1 MSNFNFAPGGAQT
14 SWAFIAAFLLIGGCA
29 APQKK
34 FERVQDSY
42 LQASGGPVVVV
53 DACVFQDAIG
63 EADDYF
69 MVTEA
74 KLGAEKIVE
83 VARDYLVEKGIPVK
97 AMLVPYSC
105 GVIGP
110 KGNETQ
116 LVRLD
121 LASPAQMVKRPFAPS
136 LEVAGNEPLIEALN
150 VLATSGYERA
160 ISEGIAGISRGR
172 GQQLPPMKIHTSD
185 EIKAAAAQVRLAF
198 NADSLIYFSVHGY
211 SQSGGKAFAMGTGRV
226 LVGVLTGLATG
237 IAFFPGGTTDGT
249 LFTVAAFDLKE
260 GEIRRSGT
268 SRGLGDPKKSDVV
281 SDKRFIIPALHGL
294 LHREVSASEVT
305 ELAKAK
311 TD

>member
-1 MSNFNFAPGGAQT
+1 LGNFNLALGGAQK
-14 SWAFIAAFLLIGGCA
+14 SLAFVAALLLVGGCA

-34 FERVQDSY
+34 FERVQDAY
-42 LQASGGPVVVV
+42 LQASGGPIIVV
-53 DACVFQDAIG
+53 DSCVFQDAIG
-63 EADDYF
+63 EADDYY

-83 VARDYLVEKGIPVK
+83 ITRDYLVEKGIPVK

-110 KGNETQ
+110 KGNEAQ
-116 LVRLD
+116 LARLD
-121 LASPAQMVKRPFAPS
+121 LASPALMTKRPFSPS
-136 LEVAGNEPLIEALN
+136 VEVADNEPLVAALN
-150 VLATSGYERA
+150 VLATSAYERA
-160 ISEGIAGISRGR
+160 VSEGIAGISRGR

-185 EIKAAAAQVRLAF
+185 EVKAAATQVRLAF
-198 NADSLIYFSVHGY
+198 NADSLIYFGVHGY
-211 SQSGGKAFAMGTGRV
+211 SQSGGKAFAMGTGRI
-226 LVGVLTGLATG
+226 LVGVLTGVATG
-237 IAFFPGGTTDGT
+237 IAFIPGGSTDGT

-294 LHREVSASEVT
+294 LHREVSATTVT